1 LTQKRKSSSNPESS
15 KPKDALPWLNKTVFV
30 MMGGL
35 ILAAVYFGWLSS
47 HDTSKT
53 VSTETANSE
62 LLPGLQLGE
71 APWEAELSHLRERLN
86 RIGLPALTEEGS
98 ALHIHQHLDIFIH
111 GKSVSVPQ
119 AIGFSARERF
129 ISPIHTH
136 DANGVIHIESPS
148 VQQFTLGQFLDVWG
162 VRLSSKCI
170 GAYCATQQDVL
181 KAYINGQ
188 PISGDIR
195 SIVLAEHQVIVVT
208 FGSPAE
214 EPKAIPAQFQFPPG
228 S

>member
-1 LTQKRKSSSNPESS
+1 LAQKRKNSSNPESS

-30 MMGGL
+30 IMGGV
-35 ILAAVYFGWLSS
+35 ILAAVYFGWISS
-47 HDTSKT
+47 HETGKT
-53 VSTETANSE
+53 VSTVTANPE

-71 APWEAELSHLRERLN
+71 APWEAELIHLRERLN

-111 GKSVSVPQ
+111 GKAVAVPA
-119 AIGFSARERF
+119 AIGFNAVERF

-136 DANGVIHIESPS
+136 DANGVIHIESPT
-148 VQQFTLGQFLDVWG
+148 VHPFTLGQFLDVWG
-162 VRLSSKCI
+162 VRLSSNCI
-170 GAYCATQQDVL
+170 GAYCANQQDLL
-181 KAYINGQ
+181 KTYINGQ
-188 PISGDIR
+188 PISGDPR